1 MSNCQKCTI
10 QNELPNEK
18 NYSDE
23 VAIWT
28 ELDIKMPKKYY
39 SLCEYCYQ
47 VITEKDGDISDV
59 IEREKKHGI
68 Y

>member
-18 NYSDE
+18 SYSDE

-47 VITEKDGDISDV
+47 VITENNEDISDV
-59 IEREKKHGI
+59 KIKENKNEVN
-68 Y
+68 